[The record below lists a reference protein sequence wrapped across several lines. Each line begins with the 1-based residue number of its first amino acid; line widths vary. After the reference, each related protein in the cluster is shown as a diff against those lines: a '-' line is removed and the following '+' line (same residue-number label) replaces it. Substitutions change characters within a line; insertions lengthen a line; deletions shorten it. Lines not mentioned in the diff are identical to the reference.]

1 MQIKLPAV
9 PNSNHTTREGLN
21 QEEPEKLSPSNYLHH
36 WSRVNVLDKY
46 FEEDKPKLLNLC

>member
-1 MQIKLPAV
+1 MQIKRPAV

-36 WSRVNVLDKY
+36 SSRVNVLDKY